1 MVACTRRLI
10 VTMLAAMA
18 LALPA
23 SAHAATV
30 VGEWPFDEGSG
41 PVAHDISGSGL
52 DGRLGVEAGPD
63 GADPL
68 WVPGIAGSALRFD
81 GGDAV
86 VVPDS
91 PMLEPAKVSIEAWVR
106 RQGTPGAYAYVLSKG
121 SRGCDFS
128 SYGLYTGAGGGIAF
142 YVSDGSGYV
151 VAPAAAP
158 NRIWDGEWHHVVGS
172 FDGSRV
178 RLYLDGS
185 EIGDG
190 SPAAGPIA
198 YGLASSA
205 PYIGSY
211 VGGCQLGFTGDVDDV
226 RIWSPS
232 LTATEVAASTPTQPR
247 FDAGG
252 GGGSTPRAL
261 PPVSGPPPTAVP
273 SCVVSL
279 PRRPLRAGGRRTLTA
294 TVRSNARPLSRVR
307 VQLSGKRTRLV
318 RRTDGHG
325 RARFVVRPR
334 ASERRLTAR
343 VLGRS
348 CRNTTIAVRR

>member
-1 MVACTRRLI
+1 
-10 VTMLAAMA
+10 MA

-23 SAHAATV
+23 SAPAATV
-30 VGEWPFDEGSG
+30 VGEWAFDEGG
-41 PVAHDISGSGL
+41 GLVAHDISGSGL
-52 DGRLGVEAGPD
+52 HGRLGVEAGPD
-63 GADPL
+63 GADPT
-68 WVPGIAGSALRFD
+68 WVPGVAGSALRFD

-91 PMLEPAKVSIEAWVR
+91 SVLEPARVSIEAWVR

-128 SYGLYTGAGGGIAF
+128 SYGLYTGAGRGIAF
-142 YVSDGSGYV
+142 YVSNGSGYV
-151 VAPAAAP
+151 VSPAAGT
-158 NRIWDGEWHHVVGS
+158 NQIWNGDWHHVVGS

-205 PYIGSY
+205 PYLGSY

-226 RIWSPS
+226 RIWSPA
-232 LTATEVAASTPTQPR
+232 LTAAEVATSTPTQPR
-247 FDAGG
+247 SGGGAGGGGG
-252 GGGSTPRAL
+252 GGGSTPRVL
-261 PPVSGPPPTAVP
+261 PPVSGPPPAAAP
-273 SCVVSL
+273 GCVVSL
-279 PRRPLRAGGRRTLTA
+279 PRRTLRAGGRRTLTA
-294 TVRSNARPLSRVR
+294 TVRSNARPLTRVR
-307 VQLSGKRTRLV
+307 VRLSGTRTRLE
-318 RRTDGHG
+318 RRTDGRG
-325 RARFVVRPR
+325 RVRFVVRPH
-334 ASERRLTAR
+334 ASERRLTVR

-348 CRNTTIAVRR
+348 CRNMTISVRR

>member
-1 MVACTRRLI
+1 
-10 VTMLAAMA
+10 MA

-23 SAHAATV
+23 SAPAATV
-30 VGEWPFDEGSG
+30 VGEWAFDEGG
-41 PVAHDISGSGL
+41 GLVAHDISGSGL

-91 PMLEPAKVSIEAWVR
+91 SVLEPAHVSIEAWVR
-106 RQGTPGAYAYVLSKG
+106 RKGTPGAYAYVLSKG

-128 SYGLYTGAGGGIAF
+128 SYGLYTGAGRGIAF
-142 YVSDGSGYV
+142 YVSNGSGYV
-151 VAPAAAP
+151 VSPAAES
-158 NRIWDGEWHHVVGS
+158 NQIWDGDWHHVVGS

-198 YGLASSA
+198 YGLASAA
-205 PYIGSY
+205 PYLGSY

-226 RIWSPS
+226 RIWSAS
-232 LTATEVAASTPTQPR
+232 LTAAEVAASTPTQPR
-247 FDAGG
+247 SGG
-252 GGGSTPRAL
+252 GGGGGGSSTPRAL
-261 PPVSGPPPTAVP
+261 PPVSGPPPAAVP
-273 SCVVSL
+273 TCVVSL
-279 PRRPLRAGGRRTLTA
+279 PRRTLRAGGRRTLTA
-294 TVRSNARPLSRVR
+294 TVRRNARPLSRVR
-307 VQLSGKRTRLV
+307 VRLSGKRTRLES
-318 RRTDGHG
+318 RTDRRG

-334 ASERRLTAR
+334 ASERRLMVR
-343 VLGRS
+343 VIGLS
-348 CRNTTIAVRR
+348 CQNTTIAVRR